1 MVEDEI
7 WDVVRD
13 SIQTGAIVRV
23 MESATRIA
31 AAHHD
36 VMPLT
41 EIAELLAEATVAA
54 GVPIEIEGLPL
65 AARSPRVRAQNS
77 SSFVDREFALE
88 WSGAGTMT
96 ACTANQFA
104 RMELRHE

>member
-1 MVEDEI
+1 MRHNVDGRTALVEDEI

-23 MESATRIA
+23 MEFATRIA

-65 AARSPRVRAQNS
+65 AARGPRVRAQNS
-77 SSFVDREFALE
+77 SSFGRPRIWAPRGPVRAP
-88 WSGAGTMT
+88 
-96 ACTANQFA
+96 
-104 RMELRHE
+104 